1 MTITIASYTKF
12 PAGFWIIWI
21 GVLRYRFGYVSNT
34 FEFEA
39 QIMREAA
46 EISYSELWSL
56 LHVSRLRIY
65 AKRNW
70 GLYQIDFND
79 SLQEY
84 YDTYDEAYKAARNGK
99 IWGFIYFADNFT
111 ESLQDVRD
119 NVRDADAGSFHTS
132 EIKVYLDK
140 SDQQVTFFLE
150 KKLIDT
156 YKEFAEGVMTDCH
169 LPKQLANI
177 PIKFEDPLYGT
188 FNDQFTDFMAPGV
201 VMTYVLK
208 NVRN

>member
-1 MTITIASYTKF
+1 
-12 PAGFWIIWI
+12 
-21 GVLRYRFGYVSNT
+21 
-34 FEFEA
+34 
-39 QIMREAA
+39 MREAA
-46 EISYSELWSL
+46 EISYPALWRL
-56 LHVSRLRIY
+56 LHVSCLRII
-65 AKRNW
+65 ARHI
-70 GLYQIDFND
+70 GDPYQNDLND

-84 YDTYDEAYKAARNGK
+84 YDTYDDAYKAAKNGK
-99 IWGFIYFADNFT
+99 IWGFIYFANNFT

-150 KKLIDT
+150 KKLIET
-156 YKEFAEGVMTDCH
+156 YKDFAEGVMSDCH
-169 LPKQLANI
+169 LPRQLANI

-201 VMTYVLK
+201 VMTYVVK
-208 NVRN
+208 IVHSFTNNINRNYF